1 MALPPFLVKAQD
13 VEVVQGPDGIIGRGS
28 LGEVRRGTLRG
39 VEVALKSLFMLRTDA
54 ASIAA
59 FGGAL
64 SDRERQFLA
73 SKFMKECMIMQ
84 SAVHPNIVP
93 FFGVVVDDTP
103 QMEPLFLAMHRTW
116 RGPAR
121 CTT

>member
-1 MALPPFLVKAQD
+1 M
-13 VEVVQGPDGIIGRGS
+13 VQGPDGIIGRGS

-64 SDRERQFLA
+64 SIGSGSSQCA
-73 SKFMKECMIMQ
+73 Q
-84 SAVHPNIVP
+84 V
-93 FFGVVVDDTP
+93 
-103 QMEPLFLAMHRTW
+103 
-116 RGPAR
+116 
-121 CTT
+121 